1 MNIKTTRLSN
11 PVLIGLILII
21 SFIFSGISYAGGFKT
36 VLYTGTGAEQSITG
50 VGFKPDFVWVRC
62 RSVSYSHFFVDNIR
76 GSTEILRANSSA
88 IEETDLGCLQS
99 FDNDGF
105 TIGTSGRFNHSG
117 QPFVA
122 WCWKAG
128 GSASLNTQG
137 TLDST
142 VTANQ
147 ENGFSIVKYTGDG
160 TAGRTIGHGL
170 GASPNLI
177 IVKSLHTDKSWM
189 VYNKASG
196 ATKYMCLDNTN
207 EAIASSGVWNNTEP
221 TNTVFT
227 IGNWASVNANNE
239 EYIAYC
245 FSDTITTKIDGYT
258 GNGDASGPVIDCG
271 FKPAY
276 IMVKRTDSTGNWHIF
291 DTTRNPTGTLDN
303 ALCAN
308 DGSIET
314 SGNTFADITSTGF
327 SIKSANDFFNALGG
341 DYIYMAISKD
351 YNFTDDF
358 TVNGNVGIGVLSP
371 ENALEVNGTIKAKG
385 VTITLDGWADY
396 VFDKD
401 YKLENLD
408 TIETYINKNQHL
420 PGIPSTTQ
428 LQRDGVSVSEML
440 KLQMQKIEELTLY
453 VIDLSKKNKVLA
465 EQHKILSKENK
476 VLEQRIQE
484 LE

>member
-1 MNIKTTRLSN
+1 MQKQINQLSN
-11 PVLIGLILII
+11 PFLLGLILII
-21 SFIFSGISYAGGFKT
+21 SFMFSGVGYAGDFKT
-36 VLYTGTGAEQSITG
+36 VLYTGNGTTQSITG
-50 VGFKPDFVWVRC
+50 VGFKPDFVWIKC
-62 RSVSYSHFFVDNIR
+62 RSNDYAPRLIDIVRGASKFIR
-76 GSTEILRANSSA
+76 THINLVEITSTESVK
-88 IEETDLGCLQS
+88 S

-105 TIGTSGRFNHSG
+105 TVGSHVAFNNSGWTY
-117 QPFVA
+117 VA

-142 VTANQ
+142 VSANQ
-147 ENGFSIVKYTGDG
+147 ENGFSILKYTGDG

-177 IVKSLHTDKSWM
+177 IVKSLHTNNNWR
-189 VYNKASG
+189 VYNKANG
-196 ATKYMCLDNTN
+196 ATEVMPLNNTD
-207 EAIASSGVWNNTEP
+207 ATIASSTTWNNTEP

-227 IGNWASVNANNE
+227 IGNGTGVNANNE

-245 FSDTITTKIDGYT
+245 FADSSTSKIDSYT
-258 GNGDASGPVIDCG
+258 GNGEASGPVIDCG

-276 IMVKRTDSTGNWHIF
+276 IMVKRTDSAGSWYIF
-291 DTTRNPTGTLDN
+291 DTKREPTGTLDN
-303 ALCAN
+303 ALYAN
-308 DGSIET
+308 ENFAEA

-327 SIKSANDFFNALGG
+327 SIKSADEFCNALDGE
-341 DYIYMAISKD
+341 YIYMAIRKD

-396 VFDKD
+396 VFGKN
-401 YKLENLD
+401 YKLESLD
-408 TIETYINKNQHL
+408 NIETYINKNQHL

-428 LQRDGVSVSEML
+428 LKEDGVSVSEML
-440 KLQMQKIEELTLY
+440 RLQMQKIEELTLY
-453 VIDLSKKNKVLA
+453 VI
-465 EQHKILSKENK
+465 ELSKENK
-476 VLEQRIQE
+476 EQEQQIKNLNNLVNKQ
-484 LE
+484 